1 MRERRTTD
9 NDGLSCKKV
18 VRTISRVLSRVAISW
33 DLAIVVVIGTAFG
46 KITSF
51 AGGRISL
58 MPPIGLLL
66 GRIISPTC
74 SSISRQPYATL
85 NAAQEAGAPTINYGL
100 FLNSIFDFLIIALA
114 LYLLMKVFE
123 KVRSEQPA
131 ATSTKPCPYCYTD
144 IDIRATRCPHC
155 TSDLGGGNLMHEQG
169 MQ

>member
-1 MRERRTTD
+1 MDDHAKRWFDDFKGFIARG
-9 NDGLSCKKV
+9 NIL
-18 VRTISRVLSRVAISW
+18 
-33 DLAIVVVIGTAFG
+33 DLAIGVVIGTAFG
-46 KITSF
+46 KITSSLVKD
-51 AGGRISL
+51 IL

-66 GRIISPTC
+66 GRINFTDLFVNLSGK
-74 SSISRQPYATL
+74 PYATL